1 MTLSPLCLLLSL
13 CCAGATHDDNQIL
26 KQLID
31 SGVPVGSGAP
41 LQLPAPTMAD
51 GLDAAGQKAAIKSIA
66 DANHPVD
73 ALLRKSV
80 VSPFQLTI
88 RSEGNATG
96 ETTGKRVDVW
106 FVVYGELQLITKEG
120 FLEERFS
127 FGAKEESAGKPPAK
141 SIVLSADD
149 LKKRNLEV
157 VASDRCKEGYDF
169 ATFSVF
175 DRVQLSGTG
184 HAMQTQTE
192 ESVVV
197 ASLLSPKFAD
207 DAEFANRWAPI
218 DRNDA
223 GVETV
228 GKPQPYAGYG
238 SYVKVTKLHEPA
250 GALFIEYH
258 LVFDEPK
265 AWFGGANLLRSKL
278 PLLVQDNIRKFRR
291 ELAKGP

>member
-1 MTLSPLCLLLSL
+1 MLLSSCCLILSL
-13 CCAGATHDDNQIL
+13 CSAGATHDDNQIL
-26 KQLID
+26 QQLLD
-31 SGVPVGSGAP
+31 PGVPVGSGAP
-41 LQLPAPTMAD
+41 LRLPAPTMAD
-51 GLDAAGQKAAIKSIA
+51 GLDAAAQKMAIKGIA
-66 DANHPVD
+66 DANHPLD

-80 VSPFQLTI
+80 VSPFQLSI
-88 RSEGNATG
+88 RSEGNAAN
-96 ETTGKRVDVW
+96 ETTGKRVDI
-106 FVVYGELQLITKEG
+106 FFIVYGDLQLITKEG
-120 FLEERFS
+120 WLEERFS
-127 FGAKEESAGKPPAK
+127 FGAKEEAEGKPPAK
-141 SIVLSADD
+141 SIVLAEND
-149 LKKRNLEV
+149 LKKRGLEV
-157 VASDRCKEGYDF
+157 AASERFKEGYDF

-184 HAMQTQTE
+184 HVMQTQTA

-218 DRNDA
+218 ERNDS

-291 ELAKGP
+291 ELTKGP